1 MVSHGNGTTPVIILD
16 DPGDYERAGIPHE
29 QFAWLR
35 ANAPVYWHEPNFG
48 DGWPGFWAVTR
59 HADVQYVSRHPE
71 LFSSQ
76 RRLAVFYELPDEHI
90 ERQRHMM
97 LHMDPPRHSRLRALV
112 NRGFTARVIE
122 RLATHVREVC
132 DSLLDEVVARGDA
145 DFVRDIAAPL
155 PLYVTCE
162 LIGAP
167 LADREYLFQL
177 TCAMRGA
184 DDPVLTRSYTA
195 QEATTMAYEYITDLA
210 AQRKAE
216 PRDDILTMVLRA
228 DERGDALSADE
239 LNMFFLLLVV
249 AGSETTR
256 NAAAGGMR
264 AFFEY
269 PEQWR
274 RLLADRALTGTA
286 AEEIVRWTSPVN
298 MFRRTATQDTE
309 LAGRRIAEG
318 DKVVVYYS
326 SANRDED
333 VFTDPSTFDIGRDPN
348 PHLGFGGGGP
358 HFCLGRQLAALELRV
373 LLDTI
378 ADRMPDIRPAGEAH
392 RLPSIFANGLTRLPV
407 RFTPSDSVT
416 GAGIPG
422 HAPA

>member
-1 MVSHGNGTTPVIILD
+1 MTPAITLD
-16 DPGDYERAGIPHE
+16 DPLHYERDGIPHD

-59 HADVQYVSRHPE
+59 HADIQYVSRHPE
-71 LFSSQ
+71 LFSSR

-90 ERQRHMM
+90 ERQRNMM
-97 LHMDPPRHSRLRALV
+97 LHMDPPQHTRLRALV
-112 NRGFTARVIE
+112 NRGFTARAID
-122 RLATHVREVC
+122 RLAKHIREVC
-132 DSLLDEVVARGDA
+132 DGLLDDVVARGEV

-167 LADREYLFQL
+167 LADRAHLFQL

-184 DDPVLTRSYTA
+184 DDPVLTVSYTA
-195 QEATTMAYEYITDLA
+195 EEATRLAYEYITDLA
-210 AQRKAE
+210 ARRRAE
-216 PRDDILTMVLRA
+216 PRDDILTLVLRA
-228 DERGDALSADE
+228 DERGDELTRDE

-264 AFFEY
+264 AFFEH
-269 PEQWR
+269 PGQWR
-274 RLLADRALTGTA
+274 RLLADRSLAATA
-286 AEEIVRWTSPVN
+286 AEEVVRWTSPVN
-298 MFRRTATQDTE
+298 MFRRTATRDTE
-309 LAGRRIAEG
+309 LAGQRIAEG

-326 SANRDED
+326 SANRDER
-333 VFTDPSTFDIGRDPN
+333 VFRDPSTFDIGRDPN

-373 LLDTI
+373 LLEAI
-378 ADRMPDIRPAGEAH
+378 AERMPDIRPAGAAH
-392 RLPSIFANGLTRLPV
+392 RLPSIFANGLRRLPV
-407 RFTPSDSVT
+407 RFTPSR
-416 GAGIPG
+416 PLL
-422 HAPA
+422 